1 MSIATLPTS
10 MAKTDAAGLQ
20 QLASKY
26 RITDGKKFSLAKID
40 PGDTGFLEVKSH
52 AEELLASQQERLR
65 DLQEKLYAQ
74 NQWSLLLIFQAMDAA
89 GKDGTI
95 KHVMHGVDPQ
105 GCEVTSFKAP
115 TSEELDHDYLWRC
128 MKRLP
133 ERGRIGIFNRSY
145 YEEALIVRVH
155 PEYLRAQHLP
165 AKCFTEN
172 IWEERFSDMRNFE
185 QYLTNNGVVVRK
197 FFLHVSKDEQRKRF
211 LKRLDEPE
219 KNWKFNSGDVAE
231 RNHWDAYQSAYEQVV
246 KNTATKRAPWIV
258 VPADHKWFTRLI
270 VATTIIETL
279 ESLDLAFPG
288 VSPERRAELDIAA
301 AGLRAQK

>member
-1 MSIATLPTS
+1 
-10 MAKTDAAGLQ
+10 MAKTDAKGLA
-20 QLASKY
+20 QLANNY
-26 RITDGKKFSLAKID
+26 RIIDGKKFSLSKID
-40 PGDTGFLEVKSH
+40 PADTGFLKDKAH
-52 AEELLASQQERLR
+52 AEELLTLQQQRLS

-105 GCEVTSFKAP
+105 GCEVHSFKAP

-155 PEYLRAQHLP
+155 PEYLRAEHLP
-165 AKCFTEN
+165 AKCFTDN
-172 IWEERFSDMRNFE
+172 IWEERFTDMRNFE
-185 QYLTNNGVVVRK
+185 HYLTNNGVVVRK

-231 RNHWDAYQSAYEQVV
+231 RGHWDAYQSAYQEVV
-246 KNTATKRAPWIV
+246 RHTATKRAPWIV

-279 ESLDLAFPG
+279 ESLDLAFPV
-288 VSPERRAELDIAA
+288 VSPARKAELDLAA
-301 AGLRAQK
+301 AGLRAEK